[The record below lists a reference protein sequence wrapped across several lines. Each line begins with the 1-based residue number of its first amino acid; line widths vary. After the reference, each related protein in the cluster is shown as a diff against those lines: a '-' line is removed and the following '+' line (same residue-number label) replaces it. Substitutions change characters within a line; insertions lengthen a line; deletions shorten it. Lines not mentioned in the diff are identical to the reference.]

1 MNQISLKSFGV
12 FGAFCGL
19 FNSIF
24 EPPITQ
30 NAQNVV
36 FSLAADLR

>member
-1 MNQISLKSFGV
+1 MNQISLKSLGV
-12 FGAFCGL
+12 FCALCGL

-30 NAQNVV
+30 NAQRHFMVNR
-36 FSLAADLR
+36 L